1 MLFAPGEQAAPSHG
15 QLVKEVDAHSRQDHA
30 GEGSNIAEENR
41 KEDRKSDCASLHRFI
56 HLLPALLPSADSF
69 WKNGPVKQA
78 NHPSVKC
85 TYKEE

>member
-1 MLFAPGEQAAPSHG
+1 MEKFQNKYLEI
-15 QLVKEVDAHSRQDHA
+15 KNISRDIVSWV
-30 GEGSNIAEENR
+30 ENIAEENR

-56 HLLPALLPSADSF
+56 HLLPALLPSASSF

-78 NHPSVKC
+78 GHPSVKC